1 MTYTHT
7 APLAARSLSRALIA
21 LMLISP
27 GLLLSG
33 CGGAGPAKSE
43 MTKAVTALEGARKT
57 RCPHKSLPLAEKA
70 YEDSKRLFD
79 EGKYDEARAKARVAQ
94 HLSAEVIKAS
104 GGKPCEAP
112 SDVKSEGE
120 SELFPPEINPPEAV
134 VAEEVPEMQTVY
146 FAFDSSQLT
155 AETLDTLERNLTWI
169 KANGDSRVEL
179 GGHCDSR
186 GSSEY
191 NVALSERRANAVEGY
206 LLKSG
211 VSPDRLEV
219 VPYGSERLSSHRQDE
234 VGHKQNRR
242 VEFKVR

>member
-1 MTYTHT
+1 MCI
-7 APLAARSLSRALIA
+7 RDRA
-21 LMLISP
+21 
-27 GLLLSG
+27 
-33 CGGAGPAKSE
+33 
-43 MTKAVTALEGARKT
+43 
-57 RCPHKSLPLAEKA
+57 
-70 YEDSKRLFD
+70 
-79 EGKYDEARAKARVAQ
+79 
-94 HLSAEVIKAS
+94 
-104 GGKPCEAP
+104 
-112 SDVKSEGE
+112 
-120 SELFPPEINPPEAV
+120 
-134 VAEEVPEMQTVY
+134 
-146 FAFDSSQLT
+146 
-155 AETLDTLERNLTWI
+155 WI
-169 KANGDSRVEL
+169 KANGDSQVEL